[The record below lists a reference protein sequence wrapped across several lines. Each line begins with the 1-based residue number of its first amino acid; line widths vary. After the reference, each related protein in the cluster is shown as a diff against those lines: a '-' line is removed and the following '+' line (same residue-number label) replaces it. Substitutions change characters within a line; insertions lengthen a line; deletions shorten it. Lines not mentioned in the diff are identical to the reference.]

1 MFGAGTYNTST
12 LGRSGDVVLEDREDM
27 DQVLLSKF
35 RTELMP
41 QHPFVVIPQH
51 IPAAVMRAH
60 HPLLMMSIRAIAGFE
75 GLAEM
80 QAQMQLATGH
90 MTDRIFRHGE
100 RTLDLLMGIVVILGW
115 YHYQCARHNQLNNLL
130 CLAESLVSDLGL
142 NKRPHGGD
150 DEAEEERAVEEKR
163 LLLGVWYLRSSYV
176 QYQHFAIYLPQC
188 PSSDNEHST
197 AMHLPQLT
205 SMPFPKYMRQC
216 LTELEQAEDHDLDQV
231 LVRFVKAQYSA
242 ERVAV
247 LKSPQLRR
255 ANLSND
261 RVSLE
266 GGEQDKESQEEAT
279 LTGCQAHLE
288 RLARELPIGLRENGK
303 ILYAGRDG
311 TETETELGDNH
322 SHDRDS
328 VQHGRSPPIG
338 IPRSRSDAPPC
349 CRRLVELPCLF

>member
-1 MFGAGTYNTST
+1 MLTQDTRAPDTGSPLFDFDSLVSTPEHPSLPLTAELTAESSSVGSQDRPFPVRTTSSHDQQYAEGNFVFGTGTYNTST

-51 IPAAVMRAH
+51 TPAAVMRAH

-90 MTDRIFRHGE
+90 MADRIFRHCE

-115 YHYQCARHNQLNNLL
+115 YHYHCARHNQLNNLL

-150 DEAEEERAVEEKR
+150 DEADEERAVEEKR

-176 QYQHFAIYLPQC
+176 HYQHFAIYLPQC
-188 PSSDNEHST
+188 PSTDNEHSA
-197 AMHLPQLT
+197 AMHLPQPT
-205 SMPFPKYMRQC
+205 SMPFTSYMRQC

-231 LVRFVKAQYSA
+231 LV
-242 ERVAV
+242 
-247 LKSPQLRR
+247 
-255 ANLSND
+255 
-261 RVSLE
+261 
-266 GGEQDKESQEEAT
+266 
-279 LTGCQAHLE
+279 
-288 RLARELPIGLRENGK
+288 
-303 ILYAGRDG
+303 
-311 TETETELGDNH
+311 
-322 SHDRDS
+322 
-328 VQHGRSPPIG
+328 
-338 IPRSRSDAPPC
+338 
-349 CRRLVELPCLF
+349 